1 MNPYLNQAPPPPPL
15 RQTSNST
22 TTTTV
27 SGSENWETFDDASE
41 DEVDA
46 SDIYYAKLRAAQGKR
61 FAPDDGMDMIGKKSK
76 GIRSVSPD
84 GPHPGQVLRVA
95 GSDTEWTDDFET
107 Y

>member
-1 MNPYLNQAPPPPPL
+1 
-15 RQTSNST
+15 
-22 TTTTV
+22 V